1 MLLLFFLK
9 IKNIYNINNGASM
22 AFELNSYGFS
32 RQTLAEII
40 TEIKDTMTETFVG
53 QNINVEENS
62 VFDKII
68 TIFADRE
75 SAIQELA
82 EDVYYSQT
90 YTGAEGKYL
99 DDILSKRGIFRKGKT
114 ASTGSCQLIL
124 NTLANY
130 TDSFAIGDLKVLNS
144 TFQNSSEFKVAGNIF
159 AQKILNT
166 NLVNGTTYTVTILNP
181 NTSTTES
188 MSYLL
193 TSNVIGSTSLN
204 TFYSTV
210 KTFIVDN
217 TIAVNDDL
225 IQIDTVN
232 GIIYI
237 GYDVSLNLV
246 GLNSLV
252 DLKTSPAV
260 GQRVI
265 QIDVIANETG
275 YQSVLA
281 GAVTAISPEPIGFVS
296 ITNLEDFFSGSEVES
311 DAEYRARAGATSTG
325 GDVATR
331 SAILTAL
338 LDEVDGVQAVKLF
351 PNPTNNTTA
360 EGVPPYSLMVVVYG
374 GTTTDISEK
383 LYEVLGINTSTYG
396 DVSYVIT
403 TDDNDTETIYHKK
416 ATERSLSVRVK
427 YKTTNGKQLTDSEKS
442 SIVTEIS
449 DLANTFGINTTI
461 FNIQLVSAVTSVVN
475 IARFSLLQVEIK
487 DVLDPD
493 TAYTTD
499 DLTPETT
506 EIGVVQEDCIT
517 FLQVY

>member
-1 MLLLFFLK
+1 
-9 IKNIYNINNGASM
+9 M

-99 DDILSKRGIFRKGKT
+99 DDILSKRGIFRNGKT
-114 ASTGSCQLIL
+114 SATGSCQL
-124 NTLANY
+124 TLSTLSNY
-130 TDSFAIGDLKVLNS
+130 TDTFAAGDLSVLNN
-144 TFQNSSEFKVAGNIF
+144 TFTNSAEFKVEGSIF

-204 TFYSTV
+204 TFYSNV

-217 TIAVNDDL
+217 TIVVNEDL

-232 GIIYI
+232 GILYI
-237 GYDVSLNLV
+237 GYDVGLNLV
-246 GLNSLV
+246 GLSSLV

-260 GQRVI
+260 GQRII
-265 QIDVIANETG
+265 QFDVVANETG
-275 YQSVLA
+275 YQSILA
-281 GAVTAISPEPIGFVS
+281 GSVTSISPEPTGFVS
-296 ITNLEDFFSGSEVES
+296 ITNVEDFFSGSEVES
-311 DAEYRARAGATSTG
+311 DAEYRARAGATSTS

-351 PNPTNNTTA
+351 ANPTDITSS
-360 EGVPPYSLMVVVYG
+360 EGVPPYKLMPDIYG
-374 GTTTDISEK
+374 GTTEDISRK
-383 LYEVLGINTSTYG
+383 LYEVLGCPTGTYG
-396 DVSYVIT
+396 TTSYVIDT
-403 TDDNDTETIYHKK
+403 EDAETETIYHTK
-416 ATERSLSVRVK
+416 ATERRISLRVS
-427 YKTTNGKQLTDSEKS
+427 YLTTNGSVLSDAEKQA
-442 SIVTEIS
+442 IS
-449 DLANTFGINTTI
+449 DKLLEVAATFNINTTVY
-461 FNIQLVSAVTSVVN
+461 NIQLVSAVAQVVSLTKF
-475 IARFSLLQVEIK
+475 IALLVEVK
-487 DVLDPD
+487 NE
-493 TAYTTD
+493 D
-499 DLTPETT
+499 DLDEVFSSANITPTTT
-506 EIGVVQEDCIT
+506 EICVLPDENISFKVIDYI
-517 FLQVY
+517 VS